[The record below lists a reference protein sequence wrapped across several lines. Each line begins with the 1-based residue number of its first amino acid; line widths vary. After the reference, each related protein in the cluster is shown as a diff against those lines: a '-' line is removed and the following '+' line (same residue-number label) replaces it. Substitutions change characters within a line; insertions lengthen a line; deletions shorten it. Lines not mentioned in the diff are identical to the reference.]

1 MKKSKSD
8 KTFSIV
14 LPFYNEEDVVEE
26 VVRSLI
32 LQCQKNGLSVKFVL
46 VNNGSSDKTGEIINR
61 LKNEFEI
68 IKTITIGK
76 NKGYGYGIRR
86 GLSICDSP
94 YIGYMWG
101 DGQIKPIYL
110 VRVAKELTHDSSLDL
125 CKVVRVKRYDGLK
138 RNLVTKIYNSL
149 FSILFLMNERDVN
162 GTPKLFKRS
171 SYEKISLVSN
181 DWFLDAEL
189 LIKAKS
195 KKLSIKEIPAIFTP
209 RAGGSSNVSYLTI
222 FEFLFNIFRYRLKS
236 IKS

>member
-1 MKKSKSD
+1 MKPNGKKA
-8 KTFSIV
+8 FSIV
-14 LPFYNEEDVVEE
+14 LPFYNEEDVAEN

-32 LQCQKNGLSVKFVL
+32 LQCQKNELSVKFVL

-61 LKNEFEI
+61 LKNEFGI

-86 GLSICDSP
+86 GLSACESF

-110 VRVAKELTHDSSLDL
+110 VRVAKELLSDSTLDL

-171 SYEKISLVSN
+171 SYEKINLVSN

-236 IKS
+236 IKL